1 MLHYLLLNDI
11 ILSVLTDAD
20 IFTSTSQERLIGMS
34 GGNRVGYGNYSY
46 CSSAVTGTVDTVFNA
61 QNTVNDVTMHNDYVV
76 LAWATGGASYDL
88 SYFGL
93 SSTQYCTD
101 VIKNIFSY
109 ATLADTPCEYNGELI
124 RCSSLKLWII
134 ITWIY

>member
-1 MLHYLLLNDI
+1 MNDV

-20 IFTSTSQERLIGMS
+20 IFTSILQERLIGLS
-34 GGNRVGYGNYSY
+34 GGNRIGYGNYSY
-46 CSSAVTGTVDTVFNA
+46 CQSTVTGTIDTVFNA
-61 QNTVNDVTMHNDYVV
+61 QNAVIDASIHADYVV

-101 VIKNIFSY
+101 AIANVFSY
-109 ATLADTPCEYNGELI
+109 ATLAQTPCEYNGESI
-124 RCSSLKLWII
+124 RYISNENSESSSL
-134 ITWIY
+134 